1 MSRNCILYL
10 NFQNHQLNN
19 KIKNYMT
26 NIVGDNLKTIG
37 IFNDSFPPIMDGVS
51 LTAKNYAYWLHQK
64 KQPVCVI
71 TPKSPNYTD
80 HEPYP
85 IYRYTS
91 IPIIG
96 RKPYRLGLPNVDL
109 AFQTEIEQISF
120 GLVHAHCPFSSGKL
134 ALSIAHKQK
143 IPLIATFHS
152 KYQDDFEHAVYNKY
166 IARQMT
172 HEVMRFFEKADE
184 VWIPQASVEETIREY
199 GFKGKVEIVDNG
211 NDFATNLP
219 IEPLK
224 KAARIELEIPENEI
238 VFLFVG
244 QHIWEKNTRLIV
256 ETLAD
261 IKDQPFKMFFVGT
274 GYAASDLKQLTE
286 ELGISDKV
294 KFVGMITE
302 RERLRQYYVAA
313 DLFLFPSIYDNAPLV
328 IREAGAMH
336 TPSVL
341 VEGSSSAENIT
352 DNFNGFL
359 IQNNKESFAAKL
371 RELIASP
378 LKMHNAGLKASQSIS
393 RSWESV
399 TEEVLDRYKKL
410 MERKWRK

>member
-1 MSRNCILYL
+1 
-10 NFQNHQLNN
+10 
-19 KIKNYMT
+19 MT
-26 NIVGDNLKTIG
+26 DSVVDNLKTIG

-51 LTAKNYAYWLHQK
+51 LATQNYAYWLHQK
-64 KQPVCVI
+64 NQPVCVI
-71 TPKSPNYTD
+71 TPKSPNYSD
-80 HEPYP
+80 NEPYP

-96 RKPYRLGLPNVDL
+96 RKPYRIGLPDIDFN
-109 AFQTEIEQISF
+109 FKTEIEQISF
-120 GLVHAHCPFSSGKL
+120 GLVHAHCPFSSGRL
-134 ALSIAHKQK
+134 ALSIANKQK
-143 IPLIATFHS
+143 IPFVATFHS
-152 KYQDDFEHAVYNKY
+152 KYRDDFEHSVYNKY
-166 IARQMT
+166 IAKQMT
-172 HEVMRFFEKADE
+172 NEIIRFFEKADE

-211 NDFATNLP
+211 NDFATKSP
-219 IEPLK
+219 IGPIKE
-224 KAARIELEIPENEI
+224 AARKVLGIPENEI

-256 ETLAD
+256 ESLAL
-261 IKDQPFKMFFVGT
+261 IKDLPFKMFFVGI
-274 GYAASDLKQLTE
+274 GYAASDLKELVD

-294 KFVGMITE
+294 EFVGMISD
-302 RERLRQYYVAA
+302 RERIKQYYAAA

-328 IREAGAMH
+328 IREAAAMH
-336 TPSVL
+336 TPSIL
-341 VEGSSSAENIT
+341 VKGSSSAENVT

-359 IQNNKESFAAKL
+359 VNNSVDSFAAKL
-371 RELIASP
+371 RELTGSP
-378 LKMHNAGLKASQSIS
+378 ERIELAGLNASRSIA